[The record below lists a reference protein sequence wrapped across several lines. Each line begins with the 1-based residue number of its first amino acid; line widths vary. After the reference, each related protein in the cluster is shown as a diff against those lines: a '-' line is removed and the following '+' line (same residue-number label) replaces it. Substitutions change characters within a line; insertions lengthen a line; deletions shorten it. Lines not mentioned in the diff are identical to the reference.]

1 MMDDVK
7 VTTGEPGANDVVF
20 DCENCGRTLCIDRV
34 ASGFSVTCPHCGTE
48 QRVPGEQMEF
58 APVGEETVADDN
70 VEGDLSENEELD
82 QLRLRNERLENAL
95 AVQHG
100 RLEQISREMALI
112 QAAIDRIVGVLQDAQ
127 ATPEDE

>member
-1 MMDDVK
+1 MTDDVK

-20 DCENCGRTLCIDRV
+20 DCENCGHNLCIDRV

-48 QRVPGEQMEF
+48 QKVPGEQMDF
-58 APVGEETVADDN
+58 GAVGDETVADDAAG
-70 VEGDLSENEELD
+70 EQASDLDEIT
-82 QLRLRNERLENAL
+82 QLRLRNEQLENAL

-127 ATPEDE
+127 ATPEND